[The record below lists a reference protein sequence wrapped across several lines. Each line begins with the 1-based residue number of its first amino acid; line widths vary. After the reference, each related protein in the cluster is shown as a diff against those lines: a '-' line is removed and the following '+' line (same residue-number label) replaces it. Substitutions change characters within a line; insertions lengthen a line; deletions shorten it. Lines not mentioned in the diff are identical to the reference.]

1 MAESYP
7 RKLNGTGCLYGQR
20 LEGDFL
26 EVKKAQQK
34 RMDRL
39 EQKLDRLTWAAVVL
53 SISLLTASLTAWVTY
68 IGP

>member
-26 EVKKAQQK
+26 EFKKAQQK

-39 EQKLDRLTWAAVVL
+39 EQKLDRLTWAAVGVMI
-53 SISLLTASLTAWVTY
+53 SILTASLTMWLTY
-68 IGP
+68 FSP